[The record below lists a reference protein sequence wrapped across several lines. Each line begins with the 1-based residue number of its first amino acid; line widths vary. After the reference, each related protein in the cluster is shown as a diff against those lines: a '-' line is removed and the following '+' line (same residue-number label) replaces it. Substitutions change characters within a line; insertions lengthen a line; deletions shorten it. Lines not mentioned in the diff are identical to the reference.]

1 MALTGLTT
9 ENFAQ
14 RWQREREQTF
24 PIKANVINK
33 TSNDADIESCWNR
46 SRSKVGGCVRVSG
59 ALQEER
65 SLRDEGPGRGETAFK
80 MRWHSYV
87 SMSGVGPTWRRRK
100 ISENFNMLEI
110 SINEIIESNLMFC
123 PQRRENSLSF
133 TSLNSLSII

>member
-59 ALQEER
+59 ALQEEKKFVR
-65 SLRDEGPGRGETAFK
+65 RGTRKRRNSFQDEMAFVREYERG
-80 MRWHSYV
+80 
-87 SMSGVGPTWRRRK
+87 
-100 ISENFNMLEI
+100 
-110 SINEIIESNLMFC
+110 
-123 PQRRENSLSF
+123 
-133 TSLNSLSII
+133 